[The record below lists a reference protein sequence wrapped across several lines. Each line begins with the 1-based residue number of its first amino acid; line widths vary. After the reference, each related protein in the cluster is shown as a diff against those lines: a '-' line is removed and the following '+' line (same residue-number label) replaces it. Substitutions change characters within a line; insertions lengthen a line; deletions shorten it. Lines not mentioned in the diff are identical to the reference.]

1 MAVGRL
7 YERVANDLATSIA
20 GGRYAIGARLPSER
34 ELALQYKVS
43 RPTIREAM
51 IALEVDG
58 LVEVITGSGVY
69 VRATHRRNDQRS
81 ARDIG
86 PFELLEARAV
96 LEGEAAA
103 LAAQHITAEVLD
115 QLDALLHEMKAEN
128 ARDVVMSEDADQRF
142 HLTIAQAT
150 NNSAMQ
156 HVVEELWRARNHS
169 LESVKFLEKAR
180 AEGIKPR
187 IDEHAAI
194 VDALRARD
202 PQAARNAMRAHLRG
216 VADVVFAATEAEA
229 MERARAEISRQR
241 QRFTINGSM

>member
-1 MAVGRL
+1 MAEKRL
-7 YERVANDLATSIA
+7 YERVAEALATRIA
-20 GGRYAIGARLPSER
+20 AGEFPVGARLPSER
-34 ELALQYKVS
+34 ELAQLHGVS

-69 VRATHRRNDQRS
+69 VRARTRRGNERAS
-81 ARDIG
+81 MDIG

-103 LAAQHITAEVLD
+103 LAARHIGEEDLSN
-115 QLDALLHEMKAEN
+115 LDALLEEMAAEN
-128 ARDVVMSEDADQRF
+128 ARDVVMSEDADRRF
-142 HLTIAQAT
+142 HLTIARAT
-150 NNSAMQ
+150 RNSAMQ

-169 LESVKFLEKAR
+169 LQSVKFLEKAR

-194 VDALRARD
+194 VAALRARD
-202 PQAARNAMRAHLRG
+202 PNAARNAMRTHLRG
-216 VADVVFAATEAEA
+216 VADMVFAATEAEA
-229 MERARAEISRQR
+229 LERARAEIAEQR
-241 QRFTINGSM
+241 QRFTLDGSL